1 MATRRLALHKLLKS
15 IAAEIP
21 GTVVYFQP
29 PEDTKMTFPA
39 IRYTK
44 SVKKNTQADNRVYSQ
59 QQFYDIIVIEHDPEK
74 PLADLVSKF
83 PGVQCGTSYKAN
95 NLYHEPFTIYY

>member
-1 MATRRLALHKLLKS
+1 MATRRLALHLLLKS
-15 IAAEIP
+15 IAAEVP

-29 PEDTKMTFPA
+29 PEESKMTFPA

-44 SVKKNTQADNRVYSQ
+44 STKQNRQANNRVYNQ
-59 QQFYDIIVIEHDPEK
+59 QQFYEIIVIEHDPEK
-74 PLADLVSKF
+74 PLADLVSKI
-83 PGVQCGTSYKAN
+83 PGVQCGASYKYN